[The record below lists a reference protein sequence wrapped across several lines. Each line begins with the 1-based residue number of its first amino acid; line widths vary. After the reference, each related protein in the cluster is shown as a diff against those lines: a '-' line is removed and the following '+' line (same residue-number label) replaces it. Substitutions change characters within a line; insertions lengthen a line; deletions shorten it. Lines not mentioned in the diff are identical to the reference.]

1 MKFEVKD
8 IKGKIKKQSMITMA
22 LVIVSFF
29 IFGFLYY
36 RFVIKKSKTYMVIDS
51 DIKKSINTQAVVI
64 KQEQKLKINSE
75 NLIIPLTEQGK
86 RVRKT
91 ESIAIY
97 KDGKYNEYLN
107 KINELD
113 KQIEVLIKDLP
124 QIHSND
130 ISYIELQIQNVS
142 KEAKNTTSFIKMQE
156 YKARIDELSN
166 QKITLLGEL
175 SPQGSKVRELIDARK
190 KVENDYINQSDNI
203 KAPISGCV
211 TYRID
216 GMEESTSTQDIKN
229 YELNKIDEIFE
240 MYKQNKS
247 NDFGI
252 KIVNNFEA
260 YIIVKVA
267 NNEYIKEGNNYYINF
282 TDKLQMMEYSNLL
295 KVVNIDSENSYC
307 IFKISN
313 GIEKLIDSRMEN
325 VEIVWTK
332 RNGMVVP
339 LDVIKDQDNSSY
351 AIVTL
356 IKNGDYLPIPVKII
370 LTNENMALVENL
382 TKEEKEQNDIKTDY
396 KLEIYDQLVRE
407 E

>member
-1 MKFEVKD
+1 MKYDKKY
-8 IKGKIKKQSMITMA
+8 IKGKIKKKNIVTIS
-22 LVIVSFF
+22 LVFISFLV
-29 IFGFLYY
+29 FGFLYY
-36 RFVIKKSKTYMVIDS
+36 RFVIKKAKTFMVVNS

-64 KQEQKLKINSE
+64 KQEQKLEINST
-75 NLIIPLTEQGK
+75 NLVIPLTEQGK

-97 KDGKYNEYLN
+97 KDGKYEHYLN
-107 KINELD
+107 KINDLD

-130 ISYIELQIQNVS
+130 ISYIESEIQKTS
-142 KEAKNTTSFIKMQE
+142 KEAKDTTSYIKMQE
-156 YKARIDELSN
+156 YKTKIDELSDR
-166 QKITLLGEL
+166 KITLLGEL
-175 SPQGSKVRELIDARK
+175 SPQGSKIRELIDTRK

-216 GMEESTSTQDIKN
+216 GMEDSTSTQNIQSYD
-229 YELNKIDEIFE
+229 LNKIEEIFE
-240 MYKQNKS
+240 MYLQNKR

-282 TDKLQMMEYSNLL
+282 TDKQQMTEYSNLS
-295 KVVNIDSENSYC
+295 KVVNIDSDNSYC

-313 GIEKLIDSRMEN
+313 GIEKLVDSRLEN

-339 LDVIKDQDNSSY
+339 LDVVKTQDNSFF
-351 AIVTL
+351 ATVTL
-356 IKNGDYLPIPVKII
+356 LKNGDYLPIPVKTI

-382 TKEEKEQNDIKTDY
+382 TEEEKDQNNIKTDY
-396 KLEIYDQLVRE
+396 KLEIFDQLVKE

>member
-1 MKFEVKD
+1 MKYEVKD

-356 IKNGDYLPIPVKII
+356 IKNGDYLPIPVKIV
-370 LTNENMALVENL
+370 LTNTNMALVENL

>member
-1 MKFEVKD
+1 MKYKIKY
-8 IKGKIKKQSMITMA
+8 IKGKIKKQSIVTVA

-36 RFVIKKSKTYMVIDS
+36 RFVIKKSKTYMVINS
-51 DIKKSINTQAVVI
+51 NIKKSNNTQAVVI
-64 KQEQKLKINSE
+64 KQEQKLEINSA
-75 NLIIPLTEQGK
+75 NLVIPLTEQGK
-86 RVRKT
+86 RARKT

-97 KDGKYNEYLN
+97 KDDRYNDYLN
-107 KINELD
+107 RINDLD

-130 ISYIELQIQNVS
+130 ISYIESEIQKTS
-142 KEAKNTTSFIKMQE
+142 KEAKNTTSYIKMQE
-156 YKARIDELSN
+156 YKTRIDELSD

-175 SPQGSKVRELIDARK
+175 SPQGSKVRELIDTRK
-190 KVENDYINQSDNI
+190 KIENDYINQSDNI

-216 GMEESTSTQDIKN
+216 GMEDNTSTQNIQSYD
-229 YELNKIDEIFE
+229 LNKIEEVFE

-282 TDKLQMMEYSNLL
+282 TDKQQMMEYSSLL

-313 GIEKLIDSRMEN
+313 GIEKLVDSRMEN
-325 VEIVWTK
+325 VEIIWTK

-339 LDVIKDQDNSSY
+339 LDVVKTQDNSIF
-351 AIVTL
+351 ATVTL
-356 IKNGDYLPIPVKII
+356 LKNGDYLPIPVKII

-382 TKEEKEQNDIKTDY
+382 TEEEKEQNNIKTDY
-396 KLEIYDQLVRE
+396 KLEIFDQLVKE